1 MELLR
6 FYGAIQTLHHPKG
19 WEGLLIFVT
28 KGGKGW
34 EGCFCSVT
42 SDFLDNS
49 IFSTFCFKIENL
61 AIFEKKFG
69 FTSKNNLAIQLGC
82 HFEAKKDIINTLL

>member
-6 FYGAIQTLHHPKG
+6 FYGAIQKLHHPKG

-28 KGGKGW
+28 KGDKGW
-34 EGCFCSVT
+34 VGCFCSVT
-42 SDFLDNS
+42 SDFLKNS
-49 IFSTFCFKIENL
+49 ILSTFCFIIENL

-69 FTSKNNLAIQLGC
+69 FTSKNNLAIHLD
-82 HFEAKKDIINTLL
+82 AILRPKKT